1 MKLPIKY
8 STEQKLIALSL
19 KSKDRSL
26 PFSERS
32 QAEDQYEALASKQYA
47 KGGVIKKETIM
58 ATKKMSEYGGKEMY
72 ASKAAM
78 MKHEKKEPMKM
89 EKKEAMMAKG
99 GMTKKPVLAIMIGV
113 GKPKKEMAKGGMAKK
128 K

>member
-1 MKLPIKY
+1 MI
-8 STEQKLIALSL
+8 
-19 KSKDRSL
+19 
-26 PFSERS
+26 
-32 QAEDQYEALASKQYA
+32 
-47 KGGVIKKETIM
+47 KETIM

-99 GMTKKPVLAIMIGV
+99 GMTKKPMLAIMIGV
-113 GKPKKEMAKGGMAKK
+113 GKPKKAMAKGGMPKK

>member
-1 MKLPIKY
+1 
-8 STEQKLIALSL
+8 
-19 KSKDRSL
+19 
-26 PFSERS
+26 
-32 QAEDQYEALASKQYA
+32 
-47 KGGVIKKETIM
+47 M

-78 MKHEKKEPMKM
+78 MKHEKKEPTKM

-113 GKPKKEMAKGGMAKK
+113 GKPKKEMAKGGMPKK

>member
-1 MKLPIKY
+1 M
-8 STEQKLIALSL
+8 S
-19 KSKDRSL
+19 
-26 PFSERS
+26 
-32 QAEDQYEALASKQYA
+32 
-47 KGGVIKKETIM
+47 
-58 ATKKMSEYGGKEMY
+58 TKKMSEYGGKDKY

-113 GKPKKEMAKGGMAKK
+113 GAPKKMPTKRK
-128 K
+128 